1 MEPQMI
7 DYYNEMPYGVNVI
20 DKMNEEL
27 AEAQA
32 RIKQLE
38 KQLKK
43 EKRKSAKLDAFIR
56 PPCIEKEECDL
67 EEFEEDI
74 NNIFLEICN
83 NDIDYCEPLSTKLL
97 DDYKRFSSSSN
108 EDSLIKYIINKLNEC
123 THNQNPKWCEFF
135 VLTTLEAYGINETYA
150 YWGAPMF
157 EVENLLNDLSDC
169 DFTLIS
175 VGSF

>member
-1 MEPQMI
+1 MEPHII
-7 DYYNEMPYGVNVI
+7 DYYNEMPYMVNVI

-43 EKRKSAKLDAFIR
+43 EKRKSAKMDAFIR

-74 NNIFLEICN
+74 NNKFLEICN

-108 EDSLIKYIINKLNEC
+108 EDSLIKYIINK
-123 THNQNPKWCEFF
+123 
-135 VLTTLEAYGINETYA
+135 
-150 YWGAPMF
+150 
-157 EVENLLNDLSDC
+157 
-169 DFTLIS
+169 
-175 VGSF
+175 